1 LGQRGESMRKAL
13 IILALLALT
22 SCASMTENKVD
33 DCAESM
39 AHAALVCSSSLFG
52 AGNCAEAMSFVAIDC
67 SYAAVTE
74 GEAKPD
80 EKSAKEPGEKQK
92 KKLGEGHREDGNR

>member
-22 SCASMTENKVD
+22 SCASMTETKVD

-39 AHAALVCSSSLFG
+39 AYAALICSSDALFG
-52 AGNCAEAMSFVAIDC
+52 AGDCAEAVSFVAIDC
-67 SYAAVTE
+67 GEAAVTE
-74 GEAKPD
+74 GEAKSD
-80 EKSAKEPGEKQK
+80 V
-92 KKLGEGHREDGNR
+92 N